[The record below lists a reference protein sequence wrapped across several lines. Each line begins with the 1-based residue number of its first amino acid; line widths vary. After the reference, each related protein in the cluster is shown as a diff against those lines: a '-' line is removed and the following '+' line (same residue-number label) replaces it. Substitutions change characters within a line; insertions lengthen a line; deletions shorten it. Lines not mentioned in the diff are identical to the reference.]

1 MNELPKPYLEFLK
14 RYPDVGAAYEQLADA
29 CHEGGPLSLRERAL
43 VKLGLSLGGRL
54 EGAVHAQAR
63 KGLQTGLKPEDLRHA
78 VLLALTTLG
87 FPTMMAGMTWVED
100 VIQARGKAP
109 GRGKKSPAGKTR
121 RGKR

>member
-1 MNELPKPYLEFLK
+1 MSELPKPYLEFMK
-14 RYPDVGAAYEQLADA
+14 RYPDVGSAYEQLADA
-29 CHEGGPLSLRERAL
+29 CHDGGPLSLRERAL

-63 KGLQTGLKPEDLRHA
+63 KALQNGLKPSDLRHA

-100 VIQARGKAP
+100 VIQARPKTSGRRKKA
-109 GRGKKSPAGKTR
+109 SAGK
-121 RGKR
+121 GKRANR